1 MNDKEIIIS
10 FLNQFSNPK
19 KGLNFCQQC
28 NPDFLFIKSSGNPK
42 DVKGFE
48 QMISSDLVQ
57 EKLEITKT
65 HRLEFFRESILMCFF
80 KLVSNLLTKG
90 Y

>member
-1 MNDKEIIIS
+1 
-10 FLNQFSNPK
+10 
-19 KGLNFCQQC
+19 
-28 NPDFLFIKSSGNPK
+28 
-42 DVKGFE
+42 
-48 QMISSDLVQ
+48 MISSDLVQ

-65 HRLEFFRESILMCFF
+65 HRLEFLRESILMCFF